1 MPISLSNIE
10 GISLIVYDR
19 YTPSLL
25 AFGCT
30 LPNIILGT
38 PTAELSYRVLLQET
52 VQAPFF
58 VTHVTAAV
66 VVLAF

>member
-1 MPISLSNIE
+1 MCPYPYPILKEYPSSL
-10 GISLIVYDR
+10 Y
-19 YTPSLL
+19 PSLL